1 MKKGDK
7 IFVAGARGM
16 VGSAIARALDSSGY
30 ENLLLTSNTDLY
42 LKTEIKTQKISRT

>member
-16 VGSAIARALDSSGY
+16 VGSAIARALVSSGY
-30 ENLLLTSNTDLY
+30 ENLLLPRML
-42 LKTEIKTQKISRT
+42 IWI